1 MSLDRLPGVSGTVSS
16 PVRQIPGPGCFFS
29 PSRRTTLRME
39 ASKGGDMIYS
49 QGTFAMTTTDAK
61 TKKVKTENGKY
72 LTVYRKQADGSWRL
86 AADAAVADPAM

>member
-1 MSLDRLPGVSGTVSS
+1 
-16 PVRQIPGPGCFFS
+16 
-29 PSRRTTLRME
+29 ME